1 LKIVSPLD
9 SANFLEVRMSKQVL
23 QEPTELRAL
32 HYDTVAAPIDGLL
45 FNVDRDLQRRI
56 GTHHVAGEG
65 VRARS
70 VEMTLM
76 FLRYARIAYNA
87 VRFLT
92 ADTPPDPARKPVYA
106 VIIPNVNR
114 QLIDIL
120 STLVFMLDD
129 LVPRHNWYERSGYRG
144 MREQYDLYNKT
155 YGNDPIWQLHLKSLA
170 AAIIKAAQTL
180 NIPTGDQL
188 EPSRIKYWPTPNQ
201 MNKRIK
207 TKSQDFLRYLITWL
221 WGDTSEQAHFACNGM
236 FTLAPYIYGD
246 ILDEKDRERVNDR
259 LIHQYHYEH
268 FSRTVILVLAIAT
281 EIDNYFVLN
290 NKPQLS
296 GIWITFIKQT
306 EIPGV
311 ESEAKEM
318 YDLRY
323 KNFLELP

>member
-1 LKIVSPLD
+1 
-9 SANFLEVRMSKQVL
+9 MSKQVL
-23 QEPTELRAL
+23 HEPTELRAF
-32 HYDTVAAPIDGLL
+32 HYDTVAASIDGLL

-56 GTHHVAGEG
+56 VTHHTAGER
-65 VRARS
+65 VTARS

-76 FLRYARIAYNA
+76 FLRYAKIAYNA
-87 VRFLT
+87 VRYLT

-129 LVPRHNWYERSGYRG
+129 LVPRHSWYERSGYRG

-155 YGNDPIWQLHLKSLA
+155 YASDPVWQTYLKGLA
-170 AAIIKAAQTL
+170 GAIVKAAQDL
-180 NIPTGDQL
+180 NISAGDQQD
-188 EPSRIKYWPTPNQ
+188 PSQIRYWPTPNQ

-207 TKSQDFLRYLITWL
+207 TKSQDFLRCLITWL
-221 WGDTSEQAHFACNGM
+221 WGNTSEQAHFACNGM

-246 ILDEKDRERVNDR
+246 LLNEKDREHVNDR
-259 LIHQYHYEH
+259 MIHQYHYEH
-268 FSRTVILVLAIAT
+268 FSRTVILSLAIAT
-281 EIDNYFVLN
+281 EIDHYFDLN

-296 GIWITFIKQT
+296 GIWMSLIKGT

-311 ESEAKEM
+311 ESETKEM
-318 YDLRY
+318 YDMRY
-323 KNFLELP
+323 RNFLEHAP